1 MPEDSQD
8 KQLVIKYFEK
18 KGIEAR
24 LFPKTCTMLN
34 PDLKLYF
41 DGNLIAYCE
50 LKSIMPYELELPS
63 NFPSGQIYQDVHNDP
78 AFNSIQN
85 KIHEASKQ
93 LRSVNPDHDLP
104 NIVFFLNHY
113 KYRGIQDLRWVIK
126 GQPSEKAPDVFDM
139 TYLKRLLEKDDLS
152 VVDYI
157 IWIDSFS
164 DKAFYYVRSES
175 PFRDILKQ
183 RISSKAWEVL
193 PEALI

>member
-8 KQLVIKYFEK
+8 KQSVIKYFGK
-18 KGIEAR
+18 KGVEAR
-24 LFPKTCTMLN
+24 LFPKTSAMPN
-34 PDLKLYF
+34 PDLKLYI
-41 DGNLIAYCE
+41 DGNLFAYCE
-50 LKSIMPYELELPS
+50 LKSIMPYELDLPT
-63 NFPSGQIYQDVHNDP
+63 NFPSSQVYQNLHNDP
-78 AFNSIQN
+78 AFNNIQN

-93 LRSVNPDHDLP
+93 LRSVNLDHDLP
-104 NIVFFLNHY
+104 NIIFFINHH

-157 IWIDSFS
+157 ICSDSFS

-183 RISSKAWEVL
+183 RISSKAWEN
-193 PEALI
+193 LI

>member
-8 KQLVIKYFEK
+8 KQSAIKYFEK

-24 LFPKTCTMLN
+24 PFTKTSAMPN
-34 PDLKLYF
+34 PDLKLYI
-41 DGNLIAYCE
+41 DGNLFAYCE
-50 LKSIMPYELELPS
+50 LKSIMPYELDLPS
-63 NFPSGQIYQDVHNDP
+63 NLPSGQIYQDEHNDP

-104 NIVFFLNHY
+104 NIVFFLNHH

-139 TYLKRLLEKDDLS
+139 TYLRRLFEKDDLS

-157 IWIDSFS
+157 VWIDSFS
-164 DKAFYYVRSES
+164 NKAFYYVRSES
-175 PFRDILKQ
+175 PFRDILNEK
-183 RISSKAWEVL
+183 ISSKAWQVL